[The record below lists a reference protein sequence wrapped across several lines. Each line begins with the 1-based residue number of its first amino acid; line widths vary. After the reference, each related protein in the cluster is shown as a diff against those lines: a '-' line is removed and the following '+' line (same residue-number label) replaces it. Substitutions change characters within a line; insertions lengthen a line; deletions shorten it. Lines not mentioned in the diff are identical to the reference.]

1 MSKENGSRDVST
13 INDTSIQ
20 SKIFVGIKSKV
31 NDIPNMY
38 RAYNLLGRTASLD
51 EYGGKYYDFN
61 SCLVCKILYG
71 IWALQA

>member
-1 MSKENGSRDVST
+1 MVVVYKARLTTIIKMSKENGSRDVST

-51 EYGGKYYDFN
+51 E
-61 SCLVCKILYG
+61 
-71 IWALQA
+71 